1 MPKTYNPATIAK
13 PTGRYQHAIEVKQGA
28 RTLYLSG
35 QVGNLP
41 DGSVP
46 KTIEAQA
53 AAVWANI
60 GAILADAG
68 MGFADLIKITIL
80 LTDKAYILPSRA
92 ARDKALGDIRPPA
105 STLMIVSALASP
117 NFMIEIEAIA
127 AKEE

>member
-13 PTGRYQHAIEVKQGA
+13 PTGRYQHAIEVKPGA

-41 DGSVP
+41 DGTVP

-53 AAVWANI
+53 AAVWSNI

-68 MGFADLIKITIL
+68 MGFGDLIKITIL

-117 NFMIEIEAIA
+117 DFMIEIEAIA
-127 AKEE
+127 AQE

>member
-41 DGSVP
+41 DGSIP

-117 NFMIEIEAIA
+117 DFMIEIEAIA

>member
-13 PTGRYQHAIEVKQGA
+13 PTGRYQHAIEVKAGA

-41 DGSVP
+41 DGTIP
-46 KTIEAQA
+46 QTIEAQA

-60 GAILADAG
+60 GAILAEAG

-92 ARDKALGDIRPPA
+92 ARDNALGDIRPPA

-117 NFMIEIEAIA
+117 DFMIEIEAIA
-127 AKEE
+127 ARE

>member
-117 NFMIEIEAIA
+117 DFMIEIEAIA

>member
-1 MPKTYNPATIAK
+1 MPKIYNPATIAK

-41 DGSVP
+41 DGSIP

-80 LTDKAYILPSRA
+80 LTDKSYILPSRA

-117 NFMIEIEAIA
+117 DFMIEIEAIA
-127 AKEE
+127 AKE

>member
-13 PTGRYQHAIEVKQGA
+13 PTGRYQHAIEVKAGA

-41 DGSVP
+41 DGTIP
-46 KTIEAQA
+46 QTIEAQA
-53 AAVWANI
+53 AAVWANL

-80 LTDKAYILPSRA
+80 LTDKSYILPSRA

-117 NFMIEIEAIA
+117 DFMIEIEAIA
-127 AKEE
+127 AKE

>member
-1 MPKTYNPATIAK
+1 MPKTYNPATIAP

-41 DGSVP
+41 DGSIP

-68 MGFADLIKITIL
+68 MGFGDLIKITIL
-80 LTDKAYILPSRA
+80 LTDKSYILPSRA

-117 NFMIEIEAIA
+117 DFMIEIEAIA
-127 AKEE
+127 AKDE

>member
-80 LTDKAYILPSRA
+80 LTDKSYILPSRT

-117 NFMIEIEAIA
+117 DFMIEIEAIA
-127 AKEE
+127 AKE

>member
-1 MPKTYNPATIAK
+1 MPKTFNPATIAK
-13 PTGRYQHAIEVKQGA
+13 PTGRYQHAIEVKSGA

-41 DGSVP
+41 DGTIP
-46 KTIEAQA
+46 NTIEAQA

-68 MGFADLIKITIL
+68 MGFGDLIKITIL
-80 LTDKAYILPSRA
+80 LTDKTYIAPSRM

-117 NFMIEIEAIA
+117 DFMIEIEAIA
-127 AKEE
+127 AKE

>member
-13 PTGRYQHAIEVKQGA
+13 PTGRYQHAIEVKPGA

-41 DGSVP
+41 DGSIP

-80 LTDKAYILPSRA
+80 LTDKSYILPSRA

-117 NFMIEIEAIA
+117 DFMIEIEAIA
-127 AKEE
+127 AKE

>member
-1 MPKTYNPATIAK
+1 MPKTYHPATIAP

-35 QVGNLP
+35 QVGILP
-41 DGSVP
+41 DGSIP

-68 MGFADLIKITIL
+68 MGFGDLIKITIL
-80 LTDKAYILPSRA
+80 LTDKSYILPSRA

-117 NFMIEIEAIA
+117 DFMIEIEAIA
-127 AKEE
+127 AKDE

>member
-1 MPKTYNPATIAK
+1 MPKTYNPATIAP

-41 DGSVP
+41 DGSIP
-46 KTIEAQA
+46 TTIEAQA

-68 MGFADLIKITIL
+68 MGFGDLIKITIL
-80 LTDKAYILPSRA
+80 LTDKSYILPSRA

-117 NFMIEIEAIA
+117 DFMIEIEAIA
-127 AKEE
+127 AKDE